1 MFFFLLNWPTM
12 HGPKSNPTF
21 RVITRNVVENMIL
34 HEIFRVVSFFP
45 ATFHVISRKISF
57 LRDSA
62 KTALSRKVVCRPSC
76 KLKIHNT
83 PLLI

>member
-12 HGPKSNPTF
+12 HGPKSNPNF

-45 ATFHVISRKISF
+45 AT
-57 LRDSA
+57 
-62 KTALSRKVVCRPSC
+62 LSCYIAENQFPSGQC
-76 KLKIHNT
+76 EDCT
-83 PLLI
+83 V